1 MRTRFTRNRLRII
14 AYADRQIVEARQ
26 LWTDDDGYLSPCGWH
41 RLCEHLHQSRK
52 AYRAAGLGLLSARI
66 GWLHRRVMN
75 HGMAATIDERVEVRS
90 LWAFFDR
97 LNAATVAT
105 WEGGRA

>member
-1 MRTRFTRNRLRII
+1 MKKRSHRNRLRII
-14 AYADRQIVEARQ
+14 AYADQQIVEARQ
-26 LWTDDDGYLSPCGWH
+26 LWTDDDGYLAPCGWY

-75 HGMAATIDERVEVRS
+75 HGMAACRDERIEVRS

-97 LNAATVAT
+97 LNAATTASR
-105 WEGGRA
+105 EGGRS